1 MIDLVAH
8 PDELHNV
15 LVTPIK
21 IFRVFLKSLRPYVRH
36 QSLQASRRCSLQV
49 CGGYADAMG
58 RCGQLLDEH
67 LNVDFVDIN
76 MGCPIDLIC
85 NK

>member
-1 MIDLVAH
+1 MRWCCDDTAGDMAAQRCLQ
-8 PDELHNV
+8 P
-15 LVTPIK
+15 
-21 IFRVFLKSLRPYVRH
+21 LR
-36 QSLQASRRCSLQV
+36 CCCLQV

-58 RCGQLLDEH
+58 RCAQLLDEH
-67 LNVDFVDIN
+67 LDVDFVDIN

>member
-1 MIDLVAH
+1 M
-8 PDELHNV
+8 
-15 LVTPIK
+15 
-21 IFRVFLKSLRPYVRH
+21 
-36 QSLQASRRCSLQV
+36 QV

-58 RCGQLLDEH
+58 RCAQLLDEH
-67 LNVDFVDIN
+67 LDVDFVDVN

>member
-1 MIDLVAH
+1 MQCRCCGTAG
-8 PDELHNV
+8 
-15 LVTPIK
+15 
-21 IFRVFLKSLRPYVRH
+21 FLAEQTHV
-36 QSLQASRRCSLQV
+36 QASRGCCLQV

-58 RCGQLLDEH
+58 RCAQLLDEH
-67 LNVDFVDIN
+67 LDVDFVDIN